1 MKDFQRKK
9 DLGLTDIELE
19 SLDSLLNNDEKQK
32 TIIELVAPYVV
43 KWKWFVLSVLIAL
56 VVAFI
61 YLRYAEKV
69 YQVSSSVILKDQNDT
84 RIRGGNAIFSS
95 MDMLGTVNNVDNEV
109 EVMRSKS
116 LVESTI
122 NRLNLHT
129 SYIKRG
135 RIKSTDMYKESPLM
149 VSMNQEDL
157 DKLLEPITITAVI
170 AKDQSVTLTET
181 VEDKTKTKTTKL
193 SKLPAL
199 YATPYGNLTFSFRVG
214 VVPEYD
220 SPIEI
225 VVRRPASV
233 VPSFRS
239 ALSVAPT
246 SKTTSILDLKLMSS
260 EPRKGVDF
268 LTTLVNIYNE
278 DAIANKNREALN
290 TKIFIDE
297 RIALIDKELGD
308 AERKVEEYKKSQG
321 LTDIQ
326 SNVKLSLEKGSQ
338 YEQKLIEVNTQLNLV
353 EYLNQYIG
361 EAGNKN
367 KLVPSNVGI
376 NDPTLTATIN
386 EYNKTVLERERL
398 LRTNTESN
406 PMVQKVDAQVAALR
420 DAIGTAIVSV
430 KQGLNIARRDAQ
442 NQVNLY
448 RSQTGMAPT
457 QERQFTEIDREKQIK
472 ASLFLMLLQKRE
484 ENALALSASVNS
496 AKVLDKAT
504 VYGLVKPRRTL
515 VLMVAFLLGIL
526 IPGIIIFISDSLQ
539 FKISSRSDVDR
550 LSKIPVLGEVPVSKT
565 GNIAVKEGQNAETD
579 EAFRMLRTNLQ
590 FMLGKDNQ
598 VILVTST
605 QPKEGKTFISINMA
619 ISLALLGKKV
629 MLMGMDLRIP
639 RMSEY
644 LEVDSSK
651 GMSEYLSGYY
661 DIEDI
666 IQPLG
671 ISPNL
676 SVITSGSVPP
686 NPAELIA
693 RKEFDIAIE
702 KLKEKYDYI
711 VIDSAPVSSVT
722 DTVVAAR
729 VGHATMYVCRANY
742 SHKNNLLFANELYEK
757 KMLPNMGLVV
767 NNVTNY
773 HFGYGFGY
781 GKKSVYGY
789 GYGKSKSKS
798 FFKKL
803 FNLKK
808 K

>member
-9 DLGLTDIELE
+9 DLGLTETELE
-19 SLDSLLNNDEKQK
+19 SLDSLLNHNEEKQK
-32 TIIELVAPYVV
+32 SIVELVAPYVV
-43 KWKWFVLSVLIAL
+43 NWKWFVFSVIIAL
-56 VVAFI
+56 LVAFI
-61 YLRYAEKV
+61 YLRYADRV
-69 YQVSSSVILKDQNDT
+69 YQVSASVILKDQNDS
-84 RIRGGNAIFSS
+84 RIRAGNAIFSS
-95 MDMLGTVNNVDNEV
+95 MDLMGTVNNVDNEV
-109 EVMRSKS
+109 EVMQSKT
-116 LVESTI
+116 LVLSTI

-149 VSMNQEDL
+149 VSMNQENL
-157 DKLLEPITITAVI
+157 DKLLEPINITAVI
-170 AKDQSVTLTET
+170 AKDQSVTLTEI
-181 VEDKTKTKTTKL
+181 VEDKTKKTKL

-225 VVRRPASV
+225 VITPPMAV
-233 VPSFRS
+233 VLSLRK

-246 SKTTSILDLKLMSS
+246 SKTTSILNLRLKSS
-260 EPRKGVDF
+260 EPQKGVDF
-268 LTTLVNIYNE
+268 LNTLVDVYNE
-278 DAIANKNREALN
+278 DAIADKNREALN
-290 TKIFIDE
+290 TKVFIDE
-297 RIALIDKELGD
+297 RIALIDKELGV
-308 AERKVEEYKKSQG
+308 AERRVEEYKKSQG

-326 SNVKLSLEKGSQ
+326 SDVQLSLRKGSE
-338 YEQKLIEVNTQLNLV
+338 YEQKLIDVTTQLNLV
-353 EYLNQYIG
+353 EYLNQYIS
-361 EAGNKN
+361 EVGNKN

-386 EYNKTVLERERL
+386 EYNKMVLERERL

-420 DAIGTAIVSV
+420 DAVGTAIVSV

-448 RSQTGMAPT
+448 RSQTGMVPT

-484 ENALALSASVNS
+484 ENALALVASVNS
-496 AKVLDKAT
+496 AKVLDKAS
-504 VYGLVKPRRTL
+504 VYGPVKPKRVL
-515 VLMVAFLLGIL
+515 VLMFALLLGML
-526 IPGIIIFISDSLQ
+526 IPGAIIFLSDLLQ
-539 FKISSRSDVDR
+539 VRVGSRADVDR
-550 LSKIPVLGEVPVSKT
+550 LSKIPILGEVPVSKT
-565 GNIAVKEGQNAETD
+565 GNIAVKEGQNGETD

-590 FMLGKDNQ
+590 FLLGKDSQ

-605 QPKEGKTFISINMA
+605 EPKEGKTFISINMA

-629 MLMGMDLRIP
+629 LLMGLDLRIP

-644 LEVDSSK
+644 LEVDNSK

-661 DIEDI
+661 SIEEL
-666 IQPLG
+666 IQPSG
-671 ISPNL
+671 VSSNL

-693 RKEFDIAIE
+693 REEFDKAIE
-702 KLKEKYDYI
+702 KLKKKYDYI

-757 KMLPNMGLVV
+757 QMLPNMGLVV
-767 NNVTNY
+767 NDVTNY

-781 GKKSVYGY
+781 GKQSVYGY
-789 GYGKSKSKS
+789 GYGKPKSKS

-803 FNLKK
+803 FEIKK

>member
-9 DLGLTDIELE
+9 DLGLTDMELE

-32 TIIELVAPYVV
+32 TIIELIAPYVV
-43 KWKWFVLSVLIAL
+43 KWKWFVLSVIIAL
-56 VVAFI
+56 VLAFI
-61 YLRYAEKV
+61 YLRYADRV
-69 YQVSSSVILKDQNDT
+69 YQVNTSVILKDQNDS

-95 MDMLGTVNNVDNEV
+95 MDLMGTVNNVDNEV
-109 EVMRSKS
+109 EVMQSKT
-116 LVESTI
+116 LVLSTI

-157 DKLLEPITITAVI
+157 DKLLNPISITAVI

-181 VEDKTKTKTTKL
+181 IENKTKTTKL

-225 VVRRPASV
+225 VVSPPMWIVAS
-233 VPSFRS
+233 FKR

-246 SKTTSILDLKLMSS
+246 SKTTSILNLKLMSS

-268 LTTLVNIYNE
+268 LNTLVDVYNE
-278 DAIANKNREALN
+278 DAIADKNREALN

-297 RIALIDKELGD
+297 RIALIDKELGV
-308 AERKVEEYKKSQG
+308 AERKVEEYKKSHG

-326 SNVKLSLEKGSQ
+326 SNVQLSLRKGSE
-338 YEQKLIEVNTQLNLV
+338 YEQKLIDVNTQLNLV

-361 EAGNKN
+361 EVGNKN

-420 DAIGTAIVSV
+420 DAMATAIVSV

-484 ENALALSASVNS
+484 ENALALVASVNS

-504 VYGLVKPRRTL
+504 VYGPVKPRRTL

-644 LEVDSSK
+644 IEVDSSK

-666 IQPLG
+666 IQPSG

-693 RKEFDIAIE
+693 REEFDIAIE

-767 NNVTNY
+767 NDVTNY